1 MRSSLWRIEVL
12 STDCASISSD
22 ASSSISVVSVPFE
35 VTGDGPTM
43 SLGLMMCMLFE
54 DIRFTEFGRSSDDE
68 SVGGGG
74 EERTLKGERKRSFS
88 AGPDMSSCFAKEK
101 WRFPVDDRSG
111 ASRAMARTARR

>member
-1 MRSSLWRIEVL
+1 MEVL

-43 SLGLMMCMLFE
+43 SLGLMICMLFE
-54 DIRFTEFGRSSDDE
+54 EIRFTELGRSSDE

-74 EERTLKGERKRSFS
+74 EERTLKGERNRSFS

-101 WRFPVDDRSG
+101 
-111 ASRAMARTARR
+111 